1 MGQASNLVPV
11 QEPDQPQLFSD
22 DEFEAGQELVASLE
36 KDKLPD
42 TKRRTGRTLERRQ
55 GLVKMILERVAAN
68 MSHRDVAKLFG
79 VSRQSIRMLVERA
92 EDRGELEPIR
102 KRIAHK
108 FFTVAELTTEEMRR
122 RLEEEPEKIKYH
134 ELAVGAGIGVTNAN
148 LLTGSATSITAKVVV
163 DQGALAEK
171 LAELKKGAIDV

>member
-1 MGQASNLVPV
+1 MQASNLVPV
-11 QEPDQPQLFSD
+11 EEADQPQLFSAD
-22 DEFEAGQELVASLE
+22 AFEAGVELVESLE
-36 KDKLPD
+36 AKPD
-42 TKRRTGRTLERRQ
+42 TERRTGRTLERRR
-55 GLVKMILERVAAN
+55 GLVNAILERIAAN
-68 MSHRDVAKLFG
+68 MSQRAVAEMFG

-92 EDRGELEPIR
+92 EDRGELEPIK

-134 ELAVGAGIGVTNAN
+134 ELAVGAGTTTTNGN

-163 DQGALAEK
+163 DQGALAER
-171 LAELKKGAIDV
+171 LAELKKGVIDV